1 MLRKCYNGKI
11 VFVTYEFFFQLE
23 FFFLIVLKIPGSLRY
38 KEMKLGMS
46 EVLSSNFIFKNKS
59 FLHML
64 KQFFFFF
71 PFRYC
76 FRNLEETIRVTVLV
90 SLTKFY
96 ILMLHPFYVGKR
108 FSWSHS
114 LTWFKMMKVWKT

>member
-71 PFRYC
+71 FL
-76 FRNLEETIRVTVLV
+76 FVIV
-90 SLTKFY
+90 SE
-96 ILMLHPFYVGKR
+96 I
-108 FSWSHS
+108 
-114 LTWFKMMKVWKT
+114 